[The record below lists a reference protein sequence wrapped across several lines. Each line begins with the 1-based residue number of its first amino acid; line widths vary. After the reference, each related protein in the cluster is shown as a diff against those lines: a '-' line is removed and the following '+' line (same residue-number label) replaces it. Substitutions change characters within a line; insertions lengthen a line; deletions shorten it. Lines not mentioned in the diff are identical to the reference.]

1 MVDQKF
7 EQAVVKRLNEVMG
20 ADYNVFSKTVIKN
33 NDVQLSG
40 VVMRKNGNAVCPT
53 IYLEE
58 YALLAVDDAV
68 KKIVEL
74 YKSHDIPTGSE
85 SVMTNLDKEFILQN
99 CERVLVNTGRNA
111 QVLSG
116 VPHEEFLDLSITYR
130 MIVEIS
136 GCENA
141 SMLITNEIIT
151 NYGIQTEE
159 LSAATRNGKYE
170 CMTMQE
176 LIAQN
181 LGCEAGGQIA
191 EPVPMYVFTN
201 SIKKYGAAVLTQP
214 QYFREIAERIG
225 RDLYILPS
233 SIHEV
238 IVIPAD
244 DFTHTDEL
252 RLMVH
257 EINGSEVDEED
268 FLSDNVYRYSA
279 DSGRI
284 TIA

>member
-20 ADYNVFSKTVIKN
+20 ADYNVFSKTVTKN

-40 VVMRKNGNAVCPT
+40 VVIWKKGNAVCPT

-58 YALLAVDDAV
+58 YALLTVDDAV

-74 YKSHDIPTGSE
+74 YKNIPAGSE
-85 SVMTNLDKEFILQN
+85 NIIANLDKEFILQN
-99 CERVLVNTGRNA
+99 CERVLVNTGKNTEL
-111 QVLSG
+111 LSS

-130 MIVEIS
+130 MIVETS
-136 GCENA
+136 GYENA

-159 LSAATRNGKYE
+159 LSAATSNGKYE

-201 SIKKYGAAVLTQP
+201 SMNKYGAAVLTQP
-214 QYFREIAERIG
+214 QYFRELAEKIG

-252 RLMVH
+252 RIMVH